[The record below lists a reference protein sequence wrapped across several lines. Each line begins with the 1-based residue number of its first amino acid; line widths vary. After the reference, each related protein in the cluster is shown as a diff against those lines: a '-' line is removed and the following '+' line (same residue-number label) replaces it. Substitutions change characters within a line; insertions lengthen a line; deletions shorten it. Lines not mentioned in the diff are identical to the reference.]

1 MKRFILMSIIIL
13 MAISTGL
20 AEEKITGQELIKKV
34 QDNMY
39 SDSVKYSAEMI
50 ITVGKKIR
58 KKEFFGYGVGTDK
71 SFMEFT
77 SPSRD
82 KGKRFL
88 MIKDN
93 MWIYDPIEDKSIKI
107 PDSLLKG
114 RSFMGSDFSYRDAT
128 DNPEP
133 EKDYKSTIIGSE
145 KINGRDC
152 YIVDMQAVRKK
163 VTYPKKKVWIDKEW
177 FTMLKQ
183 NLYAKSGKL
192 LKVMMFEDVKLVAN
206 RYYAHKIVLSNKL
219 KKNSRTEMIMHEID
233 FSPDIPK
240 NTFSLKGLKKS

>member
-1 MKRFILMSIIIL
+1 MKRFIIMSMVIML
-13 MAISTGL
+13 AISTGL
-20 AEEKITGQELIKKV
+20 AAEKITGQELIKKV
-34 QDNMY
+34 QDNM
-39 SDSVKYSAEMI
+39 SFDSLKYSAEMI

-58 KKEFFGYGVGTDK
+58 KKEFFGYGAGTDR

-88 MIKDN
+88 IIKDN

-133 EKDYKSTIIGSE
+133 EKDYKSTITGSE

-163 VTYPKKKVWIDKEW
+163 ITYPTKKVWIDKKW

-192 LKVMMFEDVKLVAN
+192 LKVMIFEDVKWVEN
-206 RYYAHKIVLSNKL
+206 RYYAHKIILSNKL
-219 KKNSRTEMIMHEID
+219 RKNSRTEMIMHKID
-233 FSPDIPK
+233 FNPIIPE
-240 NTFSLKGLKKS
+240 NLFSLKRLKKS